1 MFYDPILSKDNTHSC
16 ASCHFQSNSFS
27 DPNRFSIGVDGLAG
41 DKNASALINL
51 AWNRF
56 NFWDGRV
63 ITLEEQAL
71 DPITNELELHSSWTD
86 VVSRI
91 KEDTD
96 YRELFFMAFNTV
108 YFDSI
113 HVVKAIAQFERT
125 LISGNSK
132 YDKFVRNEVNLD
144 VSELRGLEIFNSEK
158 GDCFHCHSYP
168 LLTSNDFHNNGLDPE
183 ITMDNGRM
191 DATNDPFDKGK
202 FKSPSIRNVELTAP
216 YMHDGRFNTLE
227 EVIEHYSSGV
237 ISNNWTTSKNFVPDG
252 GFQFTDY
259 EKESLIAFLKT
270 LRDEKLTTHRMWSDP
285 FDPLLSNNYIPFDR
299 LVVMP
304 NPMID
309 QAVIEFENKG
319 NRMTLINIYTMSGQL
334 MKADKTADSRYI
346 LDKTI
351 FESGTYIIEVI
362 QGDKKSIQ
370 KVVVR

>member
-1 MFYDPILSKDNTHSC
+1 MLLRFNKIATLVLTLMTLSSCVQDIPVIGSYSYTTTPYELDIPTGFPQPKIPSDNPMTEEGVELGKKLFYDPILSKDNTHSC

-96 YRELFFMAFNTV
+96 YRELIFMAFNTV
-108 YFDSI
+108 DFDSI

-227 EVIEHYSSGV
+227 EVIEHYNFGGHNSLTIDPLMKKVDFGLGL
-237 ISNNWTTSKNFVPDG
+237 NNQDKID
-252 GFQFTDY
+252 
-259 EKESLIAFLKT
+259 LINFLKT
-270 LRDEKLTTHRMWSDP
+270 LTDST
-285 FDPLLSNNYIPFDR
+285 FINNQNFKP
-299 LVVMP
+299 
-304 NPMID
+304 
-309 QAVIEFENKG
+309 
-319 NRMTLINIYTMSGQL
+319 
-334 MKADKTADSRYI
+334 
-346 LDKTI
+346 
-351 FESGTYIIEVI
+351 
-362 QGDKKSIQ
+362 
-370 KVVVR
+370 